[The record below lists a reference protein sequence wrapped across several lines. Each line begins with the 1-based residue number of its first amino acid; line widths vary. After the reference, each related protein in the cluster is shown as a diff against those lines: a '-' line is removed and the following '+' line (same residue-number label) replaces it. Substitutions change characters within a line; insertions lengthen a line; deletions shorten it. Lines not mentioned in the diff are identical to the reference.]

1 MEITDTAKELYRSTA
16 QALKGSARR
25 KYMAL
30 TMRELGEAE
39 QKEVQAELGWA
50 RQTIRKGLREHETG
64 IECIDAKY
72 MCGRKRA
79 EERLPNLLTDISAIV
94 DGQSQTDATFK
105 TSRLY
110 TRLTA
115 KEVRTQLITQKG
127 YRDEEL
133 PSREIIRQRLNS
145 LGYRLR
151 AVRKSQPKKR

>member
-1 MEITDTAKELYRSTA
+1 MGLTETGKELLRSTA

-30 TMRELGEAE
+30 TMKELGRAE

-50 RQTIRKGLREHETG
+50 RQTIQKGLREYETG

-72 MCGRKRA
+72 MCGRRRA
-79 EERLPNLLTDISAIV
+79 EERLPKLLEDIRAIV
-94 DGQSQTDATFK
+94 DGQSQTDPTFK
-105 TSRLY
+105 SNRLY

-115 KEVRTQLITQKG
+115 KEVRQQLVTQKG
-127 YRDEEL
+127 YTDEEL
-133 PSREIIRQRLNS
+133 PSTEIIRQRLNS

>member
-1 MEITDTAKELYRSTA
+1 MAITDTAKELLRSTA

-30 TMRELGEAE
+30 TMRELGKDA
-39 QKEVQAELGWA
+39 QQEVQAELGWA
-50 RQTIRKGLREHETG
+50 PQTIQKGMREYETG

-79 EERLPNLLTDISAIV
+79 EERLPNLLADIRAIV
-94 DGQSQTDATFK
+94 DGQSQTDPTFK
-105 TSRLY
+105 STRLY

-115 KEVRTQLITQKG
+115 KEVRQQLMAQKS
-127 YRDEEL
+127 YSDEEL
-133 PSREIIRQRLNS
+133 PSTEIIRQRLNS